1 MRNESAINALLL
13 WDIFGLWQHSEKI
26 MKVLFIKKKLDRSE
40 LDLVLRLKQLGVN
53 MYVLTDCDSLDSDLL
68 TETGIFIQSVPYKS
82 KISLGFIRQIR
93 QLIDNH
99 KFDIIH
105 APDSKGL
112 ANAIWAS
119 YFRPVKLVGYRGT
132 LAKVRRLDLSY
143 WLALLHPRVDRVICV
158 NQSIYDYMRTF
169 FRAQKLLLNYKG
181 YDLEW
186 GKEASLQ
193 DVELPPMPDDAFVV
207 SYIASTRGRPFK
219 GLEILV
225 QAMHLLQEPNIH
237 LMFIGD
243 YDDAVKTLA
252 ENGVAA
258 QRIHFLG
265 IRKLAASY
273 LRCAK
278 IFILPSTRDGLPR
291 VMKEAMAQ
299 GIPII
304 TTRIVGPT
312 ELVIDGESGMWVEPG
327 QPESIA
333 QAISRLYYDPLLRE
347 RLGQAGKQRLVEH
360 FSSESFVSK
369 TLDLYHDLM
378 RAD

>member
-1 MRNESAINALLL
+1 
-13 WDIFGLWQHSEKI
+13 

-53 MYVLTDCDSLDSDLL
+53 IYALTECESLDRKLL
-68 TETGIFIQSVPYKS
+68 AEAGIFIQSVPYKS

-93 QLIDNH
+93 QLIDRH
-99 KFDIIH
+99 GFDIIH

-143 WLALLHPRVDRVICV
+143 WLALLHPRVDRIICV

-169 FRAQKLLLNYKG
+169 FPAQKLLLNYKG

-186 GKEASLQ
+186 GQEAARQ
-193 DVELPPMPDDAFVV
+193 EVARPPISDDAFVV
-207 SYIASTRGRPFK
+207 SYIANTRGRPFK

-225 QAMHLLQEPNIH
+225 KAMHLLWEKNIH
-237 LMFIGD
+237 LIFIGD
-243 YDDAVKTLA
+243 YDNSVKTLA
-252 ENGVAA
+252 EKGAA
-258 QRIHFLG
+258 AGRIHFLG
-265 IRKLAASY
+265 IQKEAASY
-273 LRCAK
+273 LRFAE
-278 IFILPSTRDGLPR
+278 IFVLPSTRDGLPR

-299 GIPII
+299 GVAII
-304 TTRIVGPT
+304 TTKIVGPT
-312 ELVIDGESGMWVEPG
+312 ELVIDGESGLWVEPG
-327 QPESIA
+327 QPEALA
-333 QAISRLYYDPLLRE
+333 QAISRLYHDPALRQ

-360 FSSESFVSK
+360 FSSEKFVNK
-369 TLDLYHDLM
+369 TVNLYRTLM
-378 RAD
+378 QNNNS